1 MGKFMP
7 LEVEDIAPDFTL
19 KDKDSNDFSLSD
31 FKDKNIVLLFFP
43 FANSSVCTREMCS
56 IRDDMKKYEK
66 LNADIIGISVDSPY
80 ALRMFA
86 EKNNLEFTLLS
97 DFNKEVS
104 KQYDSL
110 YEIFSPGKY
119 DYIGVSKRSA
129 FVIGKDGK
137 ILYKEICPTPG
148 AEPNYEAIQ
157 KVLSENS

>member
-1 MGKFMP
+1 MP
-7 LEVEDIAPDFTL
+7 LDVEDIAPNFTL
-19 KDKDSNDFSLSD
+19 KDKDSNDVSLSD
-31 FKDKNIVLLFFP
+31 FKDKLVVLLFFP

-56 IRDDMKKYEK
+56 FRDDMKEYEN
-66 LNADIIGISVDSPY
+66 LNADVIAISVDSPY

-86 EKNNLEFTLLS
+86 EKNDLKFTLLS

-110 YEIFSPGKY
+110 YDIYSPGKY

-129 FVIGKDGK
+129 FVIGRDGK

-157 KVLSENS
+157 KVLNENS